1 MLLGSVEGATLT
13 VEVIVQVRNAPVT
26 DGNGRLANLARS
38 NRGHCE
44 GRAVRLRVG
53 CECVVKKGAYG

>member
-13 VEVIVQVRNAPVT
+13 IEVIVQVRNAPVA

-38 NRGHCE
+38 NRGYCE
-44 GRAVRLRVG
+44 GRVVRLRVG
-53 CECVVKKGAYG
+53 CECIVEKRACG